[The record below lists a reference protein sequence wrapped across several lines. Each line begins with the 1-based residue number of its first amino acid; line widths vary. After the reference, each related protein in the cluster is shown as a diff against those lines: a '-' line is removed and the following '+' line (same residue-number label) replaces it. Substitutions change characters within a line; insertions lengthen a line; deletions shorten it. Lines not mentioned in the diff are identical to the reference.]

1 MTHSLIGAD
10 RRTHC
15 KIMMI
20 AVASAVSVIM
30 LAGSA
35 WRAEPDARTARINPP
50 MLKVGAPAMS
60 AASSTP
66 MIR

>member
-10 RRTHC
+10 RCTHC
-15 KIMMI
+15 KIIMV
-20 AVASAVSVIM
+20 AVASTVSVIM
-30 LAGSA
+30 LAGGA
-35 WRAEPDARTARINPP
+35 WRAEPGARTERIGTP

-60 AASSTP
+60 AATSTP

>member
-1 MTHSLIGAD
+1 MPHSLIGAD

-15 KIMMI
+15 KIIMV

-35 WRAEPDARTARINPP
+35 WRAEPDARTASVGTPV
-50 MLKVGAPAMS
+50 LKVGAPAMS
-60 AASSTP
+60 AATSTP

>member
-10 RRTHC
+10 RRTHR
-15 KIMMI
+15 KIIMV
-20 AVASAVSVIM
+20 AVAGAVSVIM

-35 WRAEPDARTARINPP
+35 WRAEPDARTVRVGTP

-60 AASSTP
+60 AATSAP
-66 MIR
+66 VIR

>member
-15 KIMMI
+15 KIFMV
-20 AVASAVSVIM
+20 AAASAVSVIM

-35 WRAEPDARTARINPP
+35 WRAEPDARTTRVATP

-60 AASSTP
+60 AATSTP

>member
-15 KIMMI
+15 KIFMV

-30 LAGSA
+30 IAGGA
-35 WRAEPDARTARINPP
+35 WRAEPDARSARVATP

-60 AASSTP
+60 AATSTP

>member
-1 MTHSLIGAD
+1 MTHLLIGAD
-10 RRTHC
+10 RRTHR
-15 KIMMI
+15 KIIMV
-20 AVASAVSVIM
+20 AVAGAVGVIM

-35 WRAEPDARTARINPP
+35 WRAEPDARTVRVGTP

-60 AASSTP
+60 AATSTP